1 MTTKEIIKK
10 PKKYSGVTHNML
22 TKSYVNGRATNSGQK
37 ITLLNGGGDLNTKN
51 RIQNL
56 EDKVEDQSNKLDQI
70 TLLLNEISKKTSTS

>member
-22 TKSYVNGRATNSGQK
+22 TKSYVNGKATNSGQK

-56 EDKVEDQSNKLDQI
+56 ETKVEEQSEKLDKI
-70 TLLLNEISKKTSTS
+70 TSLLNEISKKTSTS

>member
-22 TKSYVNGRATNSGQK
+22 TKSYLNGRATNSGQK
-37 ITLLNGGGDLNTKN
+37 ITLLNGGGDPIIKN

-56 EDKVEDQSNKLDQI
+56 EDKVEEQSSKLDKI
-70 TLLLNEISKKTSTS
+70 TSMLHAISEKTSAS